1 MLAYNLFK
9 LIHVGTVYVTF
20 GLFLVR
26 GVWMLLDSPRL
37 QDRWVKIVPH
47 LNDTLLLAAAIGML
61 IVGGMNPFAQPW
73 LLVKIVGLLLYI
85 WLGTMALKRGRT
97 KAQRTLYFVAALA
110 TIGYII
116 AVAVTKQAIP
126 GVI

>member
-1 MLAYNLFK
+1 MAYSLLK
-9 LIHVGTVYVTF
+9 LIHVGTVYITF

-37 QDRWVKIVPH
+37 QDRWVKVVPH
-47 LNDTLLLAAAIGML
+47 LNDTLLLTAAIAM
-61 IVGGMNPFAQPW
+61 IVVGDLGLAENPW
-73 LLVKIVGLLLYI
+73 LIAKISGLLAYI
-85 WLGTMALKRGRT
+85 GLGTMALKRGKT
-97 KAQRTLYFVAALA
+97 KVQRAGWFVAALA

-116 AVAVTKQAIP
+116 AVAVTKQVIP

>member
-1 MLAYNLFK
+1 MEYTIFK

-26 GVWMLLDSPRL
+26 GLWMMIDSPRL

-47 LNDTLLLAAAIGML
+47 LNDTLLLVAAIGML
-61 IVGGMNPFAQPW
+61 VAGGLNPLVHPW
-73 LLVKIVGLLLYI
+73 LMVKILGLLLYV
-85 WLGTMALKRGRT
+85 WLGTMALKRGKT
-97 KAQRTLYFVAALA
+97 KAQRVAYFVAALA

-116 AVAVTKQAIP
+116 AVAVTKQVIP
-126 GVI
+126 GLF